1 MLVLAGRQCGSVC
14 VRVITQH
21 HALGA
26 CVCCDWAA
34 AMGLRRA
41 QDFRQMVQG
50 LVWPAGVGGVIG
62 QTHSLEVFTKPT
74 VQDYL
79 TDFATGGR
87 IPHPFS
93 SDTKARKPQTLH
105 PRW

>member
-1 MLVLAGRQCGSVC
+1 
-14 VRVITQH
+14 
-21 HALGA
+21 
-26 CVCCDWAA
+26 
-34 AMGLRRA
+34 
-41 QDFRQMVQG
+41 MVQG
-50 LVWPAGVGGVIG
+50 LVWPAGTGGVIG

-93 SDTKARKPQTLH
+93 SDTKARAPAWSEGACCSEGCCWQLAYVRSYIADGPVIYSKQVSLH
-105 PRW
+105 S